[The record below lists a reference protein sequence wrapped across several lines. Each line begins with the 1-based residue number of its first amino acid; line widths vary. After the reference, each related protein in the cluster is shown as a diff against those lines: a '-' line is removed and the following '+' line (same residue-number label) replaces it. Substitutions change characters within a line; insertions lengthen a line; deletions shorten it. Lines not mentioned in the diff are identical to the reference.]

1 MTPISLAHDRPVVF
15 DLRARVYVQPRCAQS
30 QSDLALFPS
39 LVMPVG
45 MGIEAKTAL
54 ALTMSTAALA
64 CADDPLPSGRR
75 LSRKPTSKRKPH
87 GYAYLPRTRTQV
99 R

>member
-1 MTPISLAHDRPVVF
+1 
-15 DLRARVYVQPRCAQS
+15 
-30 QSDLALFPS
+30 
-39 LVMPVG
+39 MPVG

-75 LSRKPTSKRKPH
+75 LSRKPTSVYDPATLGRGASVDVPPRAMFIRRTLKKPS
-87 GYAYLPRTRTQV
+87 
-99 R
+99 